1 MSFLHHMTFT
11 EHIKFAIVPFK
22 RGENP
27 RVAIVKLNVISWAK
41 EICDTVTMFPL
52 QTGVC
57 TVWLSKWVAVCRND
71 SVHSRLV
78 SRSGQEP
85 QRIADIDDG
94 VVGFRLHIPPLITP
108 GFGTKNLQAKLLAEK
123 ESQCPQVCVLVV
135 PRSHVGILLLW
146 VTKECQR
153 ASRNLILT
161 MNVLES
167 EAGVSLATVR
177 QNTKN
182 FSESK
187 IHATNEAAEQLVMGL
202 SKSGIILSRNLELK
216 PRDLAN

>member
-11 EHIKFAIVPFK
+11 EYIKFAIVPFK

-27 RVAIVKLNVISWAK
+27 PLAIVKLNVISWAK
-41 EICDTVTMFPL
+41 EICYAVTIFPL
-52 QTGVC
+52 QTGFC
-57 TVWLSKWVAVCRND
+57 TVWLSKWVAVGRND
-71 SVHSRLV
+71 LVHSRLV

-85 QRIADIDDG
+85 QRIANIDDG
-94 VVGFRLHIPPLITP
+94 VVGFWLHIPPLITP
-108 GFGTKNLQAKLLAEK
+108 RFVTKNLQAKLLAEK

-153 ASRNLILT
+153 ASRNLILA

-167 EAGVSLATVR
+167 KACVSFATIR
-177 QNTKN
+177 
-182 FSESK
+182 
-187 IHATNEAAEQLVMGL
+187 
-202 SKSGIILSRNLELK
+202 
-216 PRDLAN
+216 